1 MKKIIFKI
9 LLYIILNILNIKF
22 ILWAFGQITVY
33 R

>member
-22 ILWAFGQITVY
+22 ILWAFDQITVY